1 MAVECGDV
9 SGTSKSTTSAA
20 SVGCARA
27 PVLRLFANASEAEIA
42 GLMRAV
48 AQVARDLGLPE
59 TGYRMLANH
68 GGDAHQEVPHF
79 HIHVFG
85 GKNLGRM
92 IKPIDK

>member
-1 MAVECGDV
+1 MQSSDDFA
-9 SGTSKSTTSAA
+9 
-20 SVGCARA
+20 
-27 PVLRLFANASEAEIA
+27 ANASDAEIA

-79 HIHVFG
+79 HIHLFG
-85 GKNLGRM
+85 GEDLGRM
-92 IKPIDK
+92 ISPPGQ